1 VADKSPDTTRP
12 TTGRTYGGVSPEQRR
27 ADRRARLVEAGLAL
41 YGSQGFAATSIDAVC
56 AEAGLTKRYFYES
69 FGSAEELLAA
79 VYLDATARVQ
89 GRVADA
95 VVAAGDDLHAAVA
108 AGVSAYFHEIDQ
120 DRRTAN
126 VILSE
131 LLSLTGRT
139 RAAIRG
145 ATESWTTLI
154 ATVLE
159 GRAYRGHDSRLVA
172 ASVWALFAGSAIRW
186 ALDDYAEPVE
196 ALIALTT
203 DVVTDVLA
211 GVTGT

>member
-1 VADKSPDTTRP
+1 MAETTSG

-27 ADRRARLVEAGLAL
+27 ADRRTRLVEAGLAL

-69 FGSAEELLAA
+69 FGSAEDLLAA

-89 GRVADA
+89 TRVASA
-95 VVAAGDDLHAAVA
+95 VLEAGDDLQAAVA
-108 AGVSAYFHEIDQ
+108 AGITAYFHEIDQ

-139 RAAIRG
+139 RDVIRG

-154 ATVLE
+154 ASVLE
-159 GRAYRGHDSRLVA
+159 GRRYRGHDSRLVA
-172 ASVWALFAGSAIRW
+172 ASVWALLAGSAIRW
-186 ALDDYAEPVE
+186 ALDEYAEPVDV
-196 ALIALTT
+196 LIALIT
-203 DVVTDVLA
+203 DVVGDVLA
-211 GVTGT
+211 GVTTG

>member
-1 VADKSPDTTRP
+1 VAERAAG

-27 ADRRARLVEAGLAL
+27 ADRRVRLVDAGLAL

-69 FGSAEELLAA
+69 FGSAEELLSA

-95 VVAAGDDLHAAVA
+95 VLAAGDDLRAAVD
-108 AGVSAYFHEIDQ
+108 AGITAYFREIDQ

-131 LLSLTGRT
+131 LLSLTGST

-145 ATESWTTLI
+145 ATDSWTTLI
-154 ATVLE
+154 ATVLD
-159 GRAYRGHDSRLVA
+159 GRQYRGHDTRLVA
-172 ASVWALFAGSAIRW
+172 ASIWALLAGSAIRW
-186 ALDDYAEPVE
+186 ALDEYAEPADVLV
-196 ALIALTT
+196 ALIS
-203 DVVTDVLA
+203 DVVGDLLA
-211 GVTGT
+211 GVTAG